1 MRASEARR
9 RPCAAD
15 LTSTNDSSARPAGGA
30 SGAVLARAVLRPT
43 DDCRFPGAS
52 APDRDPFGC
61 RCLSSAG
68 RSPWMS
74 MAFGRHPGRVMP
86 EPVGSAMVCSDRH
99 AGAELM
105 SEFTEMA
112 RRLGS
117 SVEQVAAGI
126 CFDAEAQG
134 VRGPGVTSRD
144 RRAGEDCSPWERAPA
159 GRRRHQIANGRR
171 RAPRADARRVR
182 SGPTRQMPERVG
194 PLRMARERCSGP
206 RQRV

>member
-1 MRASEARR
+1 VPEQQREPAGCRAEQVHRGRPCRR
-9 RPCAAD
+9 RDAANAPG
-15 LTSTNDSSARPAGGA
+15 L
-30 SGAVLARAVLRPT
+30 RAVLRPT

-61 RCLSSAG
+61 RCRSSAG

-74 MAFGRHPGRVMP
+74 RAFGRHPGRVMP
-86 EPVGSAMVCSDRH
+86 EPVGGAMVCSDRH

-105 SEFTEMA
+105 SEFTEKA

-117 SVEQVAAGI
+117 AVEPVAAGI

-171 RAPRADARRVR
+171 RAPRADARRVP